1 MTTQYADEGR
11 TKLAVEN
18 GVNERIESGV
28 AVAEPED
35 VYTTTTTTVA
45 ANRARR

>member
-35 VYTTTTTTVA
+35 VYTTTTTVA